1 MENEGRKIY
10 GQNCFSL
17 VSIQPGIKFVPL
29 RTNGGEVIPESGLF
43 VRIKKTG
50 EDDEELREK
59 AALAT
64 ILEEE
69 TKMADVTRSLYK
81 VPRSSAG
88 DANGEGRRVTSPPI
102 LQSYKSGISSP
113 GLSDDVVQM
122 VVEEPQVTVSG
133 AGEEVVLTVEI
144 HPADGSPSNVTA
156 M

>member
-69 TKMADVTRSLYK
+69 TKMVGVTRSYK

-113 GLSDDVVQM
+113 GPIVQM
-122 VVEEPQVTVSG
+122 VVEEPQGTVSG
-133 AGEEVVLTVEI
+133 ASEEVVLTVEI